1 MLTPSGT
8 NPTLNGSRILQMV
21 SRIQVNGHRFRA
33 SWNTDLPRRAS
44 LVARFLGS
52 GNPSELIN
60 DPFLGLVAT
69 NEWPAELQGQVR
81 FIGSKSEAQPNS
93 RGEVARLIRFEA
105 SPEVVAQIQAQGGSI
120 HIGRLL
126 GTVQSGKKAVKRGAN
141 INFVL
146 QK

>member
-1 MLTPSGT
+1 MGAQAAC
-8 NPTLNGSRILQMV
+8 R
-21 SRIQVNGHRFRA
+21 
-33 SWNTDLPRRAS
+33 RRA

-105 SPEVVAQIQAQGGSI
+105 SEEVVRRIQDANGVI
-120 HIGRLL
+120 YL
-126 GTVQSGKKAVKRGAN
+126 GFGKATVECNRTAVKRGSRV
-141 INFVL
+141 IYKL